1 MSIYY
6 LKSITKR
13 RLEFGTSGCTCK
25 SGVIPRFI
33 EALRMYL
40 WLYYLLFYLSLNER
54 DFIQILLVYFLVY
67 FRVIYFTYTLYT
79 SSLSYHHQT
88 TPKNTLFL
96 PYFSSIFHHQKHK
109 KTQTTWFYQFY
120 SNSFCNLFE
129 FFPLNS
135 LVKLTTHIFLFN
147 QWFPYTF
154 LYFPS
159 KTCVFYSK
167 MHRTLS
173 SPILSYPLLSSP
185 PRKNIVRWV
194 EKGWENPCFFNGKSW
209 FLIKILYNFLQ

>member
-40 WLYYLLFYLSLNER
+40 WLYYLFIIIILFGWKRFYSNFVDINSCVFLYDLFYLH
-54 DFIQILLVYFLVY
+54 IIYFL
-67 FRVIYFTYTLYT
+67 III
-79 SSLSYHHQT
+79 SSQT

-96 PYFSSIFHHQKHK
+96 LYFSSIFHHQKHK

-120 SNSFCNLFE
+120 STFFCNLFE

-147 QWFPYTF
+147 EWFLYTF

-185 PRKNIVRWV
+185 LLRVKTSSV
-194 EKGWENPCFFNGKSW
+194 GWGREGQSLVF
-209 FLIKILYNFLQ
+209 

>member
-1 MSIYY
+1 MGHRAVRVRVELFHDS
-6 LKSITKR
+6 L
-13 RLEFGTSGCTCK
+13 RLCECTYGC
-25 SGVIPRFI
+25 II
-33 EALRMYL
+33 
-40 WLYYLLFYLSLNER
+40 YLLLLFFLDER
-54 DFIQILLVYFLVY
+54 DFIQIFWSIFLCIFVWFILL
-67 FRVIYFTYTLYT
+67 IHYTHHHYHIIIKQHQKTHCFYYT
-79 SSLSYHHQT
+79 
-88 TPKNTLFL
+88 
-96 PYFSSIFHHQKHK
+96 FHHQKHK

-135 LVKLTTHIFLFN
+135 LVKLTTHIFSFN

-185 PRKNIVRWV
+185 ILGVKTSSV
-194 EKGWENPCFFNGKSW
+194 GWRRVGKTLV
-209 FLIKILYNFLQ
+209 F